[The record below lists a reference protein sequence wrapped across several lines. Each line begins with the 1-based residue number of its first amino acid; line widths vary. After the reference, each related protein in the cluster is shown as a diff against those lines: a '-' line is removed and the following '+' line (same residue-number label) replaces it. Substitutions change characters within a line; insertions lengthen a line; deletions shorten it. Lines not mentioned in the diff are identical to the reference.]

1 MDLLALPKILLYN
14 HTNSNTQEKTMEIR
28 NLITFVQV
36 AELMSFTKAAKALG
50 YSQSTV
56 SFQIKQLENELDC
69 LLFERINHTITLTDK
84 GRELLDYA
92 GKIRLMTDELS
103 ENWGREKP
111 VQGLIRIV
119 SSDSVCEHFIKRY
132 YGDFHCRYPGVSL
145 NFQTADTEAMFGMLD
160 RNEADLMMTLD
171 DHVYDSNYV
180 IAREERVAM
189 SFVTGADSP
198 YGREGRATL
207 REMADMPFILTE
219 QGMGYR
225 HSFDEAMAKLSLD
238 VTPIVETGR
247 TDLIISMLEKGI
259 GVSWLPQFVTDKG
272 VMEGRL
278 RYIDVPETQV
288 DIWKQLIYH
297 KNKWMSKSLRAVIDY
312 ISHNTFGVK

>member
-1 MDLLALPKILLYN
+1 
-14 HTNSNTQEKTMEIR
+14 MEIR

-36 AELMSFTKAAKALG
+36 AELMSFTKAAKVLG

-56 SFQIKQLENELDC
+56 SFQIKQLESELDC
-69 LLFERINHTITLTDK
+69 LLFERINHTITLTDR

-103 ENWGREKP
+103 ENWGKEKP
-111 VQGLIRIV
+111 IQGLIRIV
-119 SSDSVCEHFIKRY
+119 SSDSVCEHFIKHY
-132 YGDFHCRYPGVSL
+132 YADFNSKYPNIAL

-171 DHVYDSNYV
+171 DRVYDSNYV
-180 IAREERVAM
+180 IASEERVAM
-189 SFVTGADSP
+189 SFVTGATSP
-198 YGREGRATL
+198 YAPEGNATL

-225 HSFDEAMAKLSLD
+225 HSFDEAMAKHSLD

-259 GVSWLPQFVTDKG
+259 GVAWLPQFVTDKG
-272 VMEGRL
+272 VAEGRL
-278 RYIDVPETQV
+278 RYIDVSEIRA

-297 KNKWMSKSLRAVIDY
+297 RNKWLSRSMKAVIGY
-312 ISHNTFGVK
+312 MSETIFGTKD